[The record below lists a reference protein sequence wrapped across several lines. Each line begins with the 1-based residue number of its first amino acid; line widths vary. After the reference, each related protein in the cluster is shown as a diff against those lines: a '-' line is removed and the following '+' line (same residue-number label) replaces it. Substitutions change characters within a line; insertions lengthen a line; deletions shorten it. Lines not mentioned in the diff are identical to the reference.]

1 MNQPPPIAGRTVEL
15 AQQLFGGN
23 LLAAYV
29 GGSYARGANK
39 PTSDVDTVVILRQA
53 HRAREADFAE
63 QFRELHR
70 TAGLKYEHCGEVFDL
85 PTLEGLLT
93 YTERCLEAVPAIQQ
107 SACYL
112 ADCPLSIFRKG
123 DVVWK
128 MLEEPKICVFDPD
141 SILDGLTE
149 RAQRYFT
156 RWPMPRIQTYKGRL
170 RLPDGSRHALLAHS
184 FAALANTSQWAHTP
198 VGIGLER
205 WFGRDLIWRSEALV
219 GQAPVT
225 DPTQNP
231 AACPL
236 PEAGRDLAAL
246 LAAQCLATPMADAV
260 RGLR

>member
-15 AQQLFGGN
+15 ARQLFGGN

-39 PTSDVDTVVILRQA
+39 PTSDVDTVVILRQS

-85 PTLEGLLT
+85 PTLEGLLS

-123 DVVWK
+123 DVVFK
-128 MLEEPKICVFDPD
+128 MLEEPKICVFDPA
-141 SILDGLTE
+141 SILDGLTK
-149 RAQRYFT
+149 RARRYFA
-156 RWPMPRIQTYKGRL
+156 RWPMPRVQTYKGQL
-170 RLPDGSRHALLAHS
+170 RLPDESRHALLAHS
-184 FAALANTSQWAHTP
+184 FATLANTSQWADTP

-205 WFGRDLIWRSEALV
+205 WFGPDLTWRSKALV
-219 GQAPVT
+219 DRPPMTEPT
-225 DPTQNP
+225 DDP

-236 PEAGRDLAAL
+236 PDAASDLAAV
-246 LAAQCLATPMADAV
+246 LASQCLATPATDA
-260 RGLR
+260 LRRLR